1 MTDLHNGTATSIE
14 AAIHARQFKGQQH
27 RRIMDHLRT
36 CVDGATREEI
46 AIATGVSIQSCCA
59 RMVEL
64 IRAGF
69 IVETDRKRK
78 TSTGR
83 NAVVIEVKI

>member
-46 AIATGVSIQSCCA
+46 EFATGISHQSCGP
-59 RMVEL
+59 RIIEL
-64 IRAGF
+64 IRAGA
-69 IVETDRKRK
+69 IIETDRKRK

-83 NAVVIEVKI
+83 NAVVIEVKL